1 MLGCKAQTNEKQKNI
16 EKGQLKPMVVEKTV
30 VVIDD
35 CWKEFKDLTANI
47 SVKFCGEP
55 RKDILNDTLDGRNI
69 KRNSYLVLDTN
80 ANGNARYFLG
90 WFDWKLK
97 SENVNSLRNF
107 YDEYSKNVLRND
119 PKGSIKE
126 TKEISFNGKIG
137 RETTFA
143 ADDSNSLTI
152 RLFYSN
158 GKAIYLAFL
167 PDELSSNQSLQNESK
182 KRFFDS
188 LQILED
194 K

>member
-1 MLGCKAQTNEKQKNI
+1 MLGCKAQTNEKQENI
-16 EKGQLKPMVVEKTV
+16 EKGLLKPTVVEKTV